1 MDLIFII
8 ELCIVAIIV
17 AVQIWIVSRNRKAIQ
32 ELQIIYP
39 EPNQLRLISAA
50 EVDEE
55 EEMTGVSDTV
65 ELVEEDPSFN
75 DTFLSI
81 LRTTNTY
88 IRRNRGEADFDILK
102 ELAERK
108 LNTHEQRIESNIA
121 LPLYIGLLCTF
132 TGVIIGLIKIASV
145 GVSDAAIQSFLGGV
159 LIGMI
164 GSAVGLG
171 LTVLS
176 SQWFKNAKSVR
187 DQRQYGYFQFLQTFL
202 LSPLQKD
209 GLPALTNLKQSLTA
223 FHDGFVVYQKHMNE
237 SLGETLHLFSDL
249 QQVFTQMRSLE
260 RGLQGMGHFLQA
272 NDGLIEKH
280 LAYISTYTRKVDEFA
295 KKLNSH
301 FGLVNHKDF
310 HHAMNMNDNGNGNSN
325 GNSNGYHHYQQNGSG
340 NGMFATITETER
352 HAYAEALNKDLS
364 QIRGDIEYLQAMSLE
379 VNTRLLDKLKQEAV
393 HQQEMSAKFREIS
406 HRLDDVMGRQENS
419 VLHAPAFKFFIY
431 VGAAAFMI
439 GIVSGGIYLINTLAS

>member
-1 MDLIFII
+1 MDLILII
-8 ELCIVAIIV
+8 ELCIVAVIV
-17 AVQIWIVSRNRKAIQ
+17 ALQIWIVNRNRKAIQ
-32 ELQIIYP
+32 TLETIYP
-39 EPNQLRLISAA
+39 ETNQLRLISAT

-55 EEMTGVSDTV
+55 EDTTGVSDTI
-65 ELVEEDPSFN
+65 ELVEEDPGFN
-75 DTFLSI
+75 ETFLSI

-88 IRRNRGEADFDILK
+88 IRRNRGEADFEILK

-108 LNTHEQRIESNIA
+108 LTSHEQRIESSIA

-145 GVSDAAIQSFLGGV
+145 GVTDAAIQSFLGGV

-176 SQWFKNAKSVR
+176 NQWLKNAKGIR
-187 DQRQYGYFQFLQTFL
+187 DQRQYGYFHFLQTFL

-249 QQVFTQMRSLE
+249 QQVFTQIRSLE
-260 RGLQGMGHFLQA
+260 RGLHGMGHFLQA

-295 KKLNSH
+295 KKLNTH
-301 FGLVNHKDF
+301 FGLVNHQDYLTPTSV
-310 HHAMNMNDNGNGNSN
+310 NGTSN
-325 GNSNGYHHYQQNGSG
+325 GHAYAGHQQNGHGS
-340 NGMFATITETER
+340 GMFATITETER
-352 HAYAEALNKDLS
+352 YAYAEALNKDLS

-419 VLHAPAFKFFIY
+419 VLHSPAFKFFIY
-431 VGAAAFMI
+431 IGAAAFMI